1 MKEKTEKTK
10 KERKPRSSKKQDS
23 DKKPRSSKKQD
34 TNIPLPDRE
43 IKPALKPKENLPN
56 LTNIIHDN
64 VVTKMKKVK
73 ETSKSKESKVK
84 PDPQKQP
91 RKVKTNPTVCY
102 FPDQEGLPL
111 TAADLEFLCPGQWLT
126 DQVVALEVSRLEDK
140 FSPESGGIKIFDSV
154 LYQKLLQTTPEM
166 KKN

>member
-1 MKEKTEKTK
+1 MKEKPEKTK
-10 KERKPRSSKKQDS
+10 KERKPKSRKKQDS
-23 DKKPRSSKKQD
+23 DKKPRSRKKQD
-34 TNIPLPDRE
+34 TNIPLQDRE

-111 TAADLEFLCPGQWLT
+111 SVADLQSLRPGQCLT
-126 DQVVALEVSRLEDK
+126 DQVVALEVSKQYLGE
-140 FSPESGGIKIFDSV
+140 
-154 LYQKLLQTTPEM
+154 
-166 KKN
+166 